1 MKRGKE
7 KEGGRGKKEG
17 KREKKHGRKRRG
29 ERERQ
34 REREREGDGERGRR
48 RERKPVVYRGGLFM
62 TMREVKQREDC
73 RSVGPCGPRGT
84 LDALPFGLQKSKVT
98 PERPWKWE
106 ISGPSAIRGA
116 SSDH

>member
-1 MKRGKE
+1 
-7 KEGGRGKKEG
+7 
-17 KREKKHGRKRRG
+17 
-29 ERERQ
+29 
-34 REREREGDGERGRR
+34 
-48 RERKPVVYRGGLFM
+48 M